1 MAEAIDYK
9 HIGSRPVRPDG
20 VDKVTGR
27 AEFGGDVSLPGM
39 IIGKILRSPHA
50 HARIKSIDIT
60 DALAIPGVHAV
71 ITGADFPGGGISG
84 EIDGEGG
91 GSISDQAKNVIAR
104 DKVLYHGH
112 ALAAVAAIS
121 DTAADRAL
129 DAIKVEYEVL
139 SPVLDIL
146 EAIDPDSALVNENNY
161 TKLPE
166 KPDRPSNIANVGN
179 LVRGDIQEGFER
191 ADVIIEREYVCPMT
205 HQGYIE
211 PHSCLA
217 SVDEEGKGTVWCSTQ
232 GHFEFRNQTASI
244 LKKNIADLKFG
255 NKLDVDIVAVS
266 FVRDANDIIKVREIV
281 DKNIKIIAKIELK
294 NAVKNLDSII
304 DEADGVMVARGDLGV
319 QLDLEKVPFI
329 QKQILN
335 EANAKGKITV
345 TATEMLQSM
354 KESHRPTRAE
364 VTDIT
369 NAILEGTDCV
379 MLSAETAIG
388 NHPEVVVSAMS
399 DICKEADSRN
409 DTSVLR
415 FKETSTV
422 DTLTTS
428 LAKAAVQVANEIEA
442 KAIVAFT
449 ETGRTPL
456 LISNYRPEA
465 PIFTMTTIDKTYNQM
480 NILWGVQQIKI
491 DRLETT
497 PEMFEIA
504 DTWLQNNKK
513 FKKNDKVVIVAGTP
527 PNKEAATNLIR
538 VMKIGEF

>member
-1 MAEAIDYK
+1 MTRKTKIIATVGPSVNSKDGIKKLVEAGADVLRLNFSHGTEEDHSNVVKWIRELEKSVAIMQDIQGPKIRTGEAKESTQFKQSHEIKITNKETISDDNVIYINYKDLFKDLNSGERIFIDDGQIVIRIIK
-9 HIGSRPVRPDG
+9 KTKSSMLGQIEIGG
-20 VDKVTGR
+20 
-27 AEFGGDVSLPGM
+27 E
-39 IIGKILRSPHA
+39 LRSNQ
-50 HARIKSIDIT
+50 
-60 DALAIPGVHAV
+60 GVA
-71 ITGADFPGGGISG
+71 F
-84 EIDGEGG
+84 
-91 GSISDQAKNVIAR
+91 
-104 DKVLYHGH
+104 
-112 ALAAVAAIS
+112 
-121 DTAADRAL
+121 
-129 DAIKVEYEVL
+129 
-139 SPVLDIL
+139 
-146 EAIDPDSALVNENNY
+146 PDS
-161 TKLPE
+161 KLSVSAITE
-166 KPDRPSNIANVGN
+166 KD
-179 LVRGDIQEGFER
+179 
-191 ADVIIEREYVCPMT
+191 
-205 HQGYIE
+205 
-211 PHSCLA
+211 
-217 SVDEEGKGTVWCSTQ
+217 
-232 GHFEFRNQTASI
+232 
-244 LKKNIADLKFG
+244 IADLKFG

-266 FVRDANDIIKVREIV
+266 FVRDANDIKKVREIV

-304 DEADGVMVARGDLGV
+304 DETDGVMVARGDLGV

>member
-1 MAEAIDYK
+1 MTRKTKIIATVGPSVNSKDGIKKLVEAGADVLRLNFSHGTEEDHSNVVKWIRELEKSVAIMQDIQGPKIRTGEAKESTQFKQSHEIKITNKETISDDNVIYINYKDLFKDLNSGERIFIDDGQIVIRIIK
-9 HIGSRPVRPDG
+9 KTKSSMLGQIEIGG
-20 VDKVTGR
+20 
-27 AEFGGDVSLPGM
+27 E
-39 IIGKILRSPHA
+39 LRSNQ
-50 HARIKSIDIT
+50 
-60 DALAIPGVHAV
+60 GVA
-71 ITGADFPGGGISG
+71 F
-84 EIDGEGG
+84 
-91 GSISDQAKNVIAR
+91 
-104 DKVLYHGH
+104 
-112 ALAAVAAIS
+112 
-121 DTAADRAL
+121 
-129 DAIKVEYEVL
+129 
-139 SPVLDIL
+139 
-146 EAIDPDSALVNENNY
+146 PDS
-161 TKLPE
+161 KL
-166 KPDRPSNIANVGN
+166 
-179 LVRGDIQEGFER
+179 
-191 ADVIIEREYVCPMT
+191 
-205 HQGYIE
+205 
-211 PHSCLA
+211 
-217 SVDEEGKGTVWCSTQ
+217 SVSAITQ
-232 GHFEFRNQTASI
+232 
-244 LKKNIADLKFG
+244 KDIADLKFG

-266 FVRDANDIIKVREIV
+266 FVRDANDIKKVREIV

-409 DTSVLR
+409 DTSALR

-497 PEMFEIA
+497 PEIFEIA

>member
-1 MAEAIDYK
+1 MTRKTKIIATVGPSVNSKDGIKKLVEAGADVLRLNFSHGTEEDHSNVVKWIRELEKSVAIMQDIQGPKIRTGEAKESTQFKKSDEIKITNKETISDDNIIYINYKDLLKDLNSGERIFID
-9 HIGSRPVRPDG
+9 DG
-20 VDKVTGR
+20 QIVIRIIKKTKSSLLGQV
-27 AEFGGDVSLPGM
+27 EVGGE
-39 IIGKILRSPHA
+39 LRSNQ
-50 HARIKSIDIT
+50 
-60 DALAIPGVHAV
+60 GVA
-71 ITGADFPGGGISG
+71 F
-84 EIDGEGG
+84 
-91 GSISDQAKNVIAR
+91 
-104 DKVLYHGH
+104 
-112 ALAAVAAIS
+112 
-121 DTAADRAL
+121 
-129 DAIKVEYEVL
+129 
-139 SPVLDIL
+139 
-146 EAIDPDSALVNENNY
+146 PDS
-161 TKLPE
+161 KLSVSAITE
-166 KPDRPSNIANVGN
+166 KD
-179 LVRGDIQEGFER
+179 
-191 ADVIIEREYVCPMT
+191 
-205 HQGYIE
+205 
-211 PHSCLA
+211 
-217 SVDEEGKGTVWCSTQ
+217 
-232 GHFEFRNQTASI
+232 
-244 LKKNIADLKFG
+244 IADLKFG
-255 NKLDVDIVAVS
+255 KKLDIDIVAVS
-266 FVRDANDIIKVREIV
+266 FVRDANDIKKVREII

-409 DTSVLR
+409 DTSALR

-480 NILWGVQQIKI
+480 NLLWGVQQIKI

-504 DTWLQNNKK
+504 DTWLQNNKN

>member
-1 MAEAIDYK
+1 MTRKTKIIATVGPSVNSKDGIKKLVEAGADVLRLNFSHGTEEDHSNVVKWIRELEKSVAIMQDIQGPKIRTGEAKESTQFKKSDEIKITNKETISDDNIIYINYKDLFKDLNSGERIFID
-9 HIGSRPVRPDG
+9 DG
-20 VDKVTGR
+20 QIVIRIIKKTKSSMLGQV
-27 AEFGGDVSLPGM
+27 EVGGE
-39 IIGKILRSPHA
+39 LRSNQ
-50 HARIKSIDIT
+50 
-60 DALAIPGVHAV
+60 GVA
-71 ITGADFPGGGISG
+71 F
-84 EIDGEGG
+84 
-91 GSISDQAKNVIAR
+91 
-104 DKVLYHGH
+104 
-112 ALAAVAAIS
+112 
-121 DTAADRAL
+121 
-129 DAIKVEYEVL
+129 
-139 SPVLDIL
+139 
-146 EAIDPDSALVNENNY
+146 PDS
-161 TKLPE
+161 KLSVSAITE
-166 KPDRPSNIANVGN
+166 KD
-179 LVRGDIQEGFER
+179 
-191 ADVIIEREYVCPMT
+191 
-205 HQGYIE
+205 
-211 PHSCLA
+211 
-217 SVDEEGKGTVWCSTQ
+217 
-232 GHFEFRNQTASI
+232 
-244 LKKNIADLKFG
+244 IADLKFG

-266 FVRDANDIIKVREIV
+266 FVRDANDIKKVREII

-409 DTSVLR
+409 DTSALR

-480 NILWGVQQIKI
+480 NLLWGVQQIKI

-504 DTWLQNNKK
+504 DTWLQNNKN
-513 FKKNDKVVIVAGTP
+513 FKKK
-527 PNKEAATNLIR
+527 
-538 VMKIGEF
+538 

>member
-1 MAEAIDYK
+1 MQDIQGPKIRTGEAKESTQFKQSHEIKITNKETISDDNVIYINYKDLFKDLNSGERIFIDDGQIVIRIIK
-9 HIGSRPVRPDG
+9 KTTSSMLGQIEIGG
-20 VDKVTGR
+20 
-27 AEFGGDVSLPGM
+27 E
-39 IIGKILRSPHA
+39 LRSNQ
-50 HARIKSIDIT
+50 
-60 DALAIPGVHAV
+60 GVA
-71 ITGADFPGGGISG
+71 F
-84 EIDGEGG
+84 
-91 GSISDQAKNVIAR
+91 
-104 DKVLYHGH
+104 
-112 ALAAVAAIS
+112 
-121 DTAADRAL
+121 
-129 DAIKVEYEVL
+129 
-139 SPVLDIL
+139 
-146 EAIDPDSALVNENNY
+146 PDS
-161 TKLPE
+161 KLSVSAITE
-166 KPDRPSNIANVGN
+166 KD
-179 LVRGDIQEGFER
+179 
-191 ADVIIEREYVCPMT
+191 
-205 HQGYIE
+205 
-211 PHSCLA
+211 
-217 SVDEEGKGTVWCSTQ
+217 
-232 GHFEFRNQTASI
+232 
-244 LKKNIADLKFG
+244 IADLKFG

-266 FVRDANDIIKVREIV
+266 FVRDANDIKKVREIV

>member
-1 MAEAIDYK
+1 MTRKTKIIATVGPSVNSKDGIKKLVEAGADVLRLNFSHGTEEDHSNVVKWIRELEKSVAIMQDIQGPKIRTGEAKESTQFKQSHEIKITNKETISDDNVIYINYKDLFKDLNSGERIFIDDGQIVIRIIK
-9 HIGSRPVRPDG
+9 KTKSSMLGQIEIGG
-20 VDKVTGR
+20 
-27 AEFGGDVSLPGM
+27 E
-39 IIGKILRSPHA
+39 LRSNQ
-50 HARIKSIDIT
+50 
-60 DALAIPGVHAV
+60 GVA
-71 ITGADFPGGGISG
+71 F
-84 EIDGEGG
+84 
-91 GSISDQAKNVIAR
+91 
-104 DKVLYHGH
+104 
-112 ALAAVAAIS
+112 
-121 DTAADRAL
+121 
-129 DAIKVEYEVL
+129 
-139 SPVLDIL
+139 
-146 EAIDPDSALVNENNY
+146 PDS
-161 TKLPE
+161 KLSVSAITE
-166 KPDRPSNIANVGN
+166 KD
-179 LVRGDIQEGFER
+179 
-191 ADVIIEREYVCPMT
+191 
-205 HQGYIE
+205 
-211 PHSCLA
+211 
-217 SVDEEGKGTVWCSTQ
+217 
-232 GHFEFRNQTASI
+232 
-244 LKKNIADLKFG
+244 IADLKFG

-266 FVRDANDIIKVREIV
+266 FVRDANDIKKVREIV

-379 MLSAETAIG
+379 MLSAETGIG

>member
-1 MAEAIDYK
+1 MTRKTKIIATVGPSVNSKDGIKKLVEAGADVLRLNFSHGTEEDHSNVVKWIRELEKSVAIMQDIQGPK
-9 HIGSRPVRPDG
+9 IRTGEAKESTQFKQSHEIKITNKETISD
-20 VDKVTGR
+20 DKVIYINYKDLFKDLNSGERIFIDDGQIVIRIIKKTKSSMLGQI
-27 AEFGGDVSLPGM
+27 EIGGE
-39 IIGKILRSPHA
+39 LRSNQ
-50 HARIKSIDIT
+50 
-60 DALAIPGVHAV
+60 GVA
-71 ITGADFPGGGISG
+71 F
-84 EIDGEGG
+84 
-91 GSISDQAKNVIAR
+91 
-104 DKVLYHGH
+104 
-112 ALAAVAAIS
+112 
-121 DTAADRAL
+121 
-129 DAIKVEYEVL
+129 
-139 SPVLDIL
+139 
-146 EAIDPDSALVNENNY
+146 PDS
-161 TKLPE
+161 KLSVSAITE
-166 KPDRPSNIANVGN
+166 KD
-179 LVRGDIQEGFER
+179 
-191 ADVIIEREYVCPMT
+191 
-205 HQGYIE
+205 
-211 PHSCLA
+211 
-217 SVDEEGKGTVWCSTQ
+217 
-232 GHFEFRNQTASI
+232 
-244 LKKNIADLKFG
+244 IADLKFG

-266 FVRDANDIIKVREIV
+266 FVRDANDIKKVREIV

-465 PIFTMTTIDKTYNQM
+465 PIYTMTTIDKTYNQM